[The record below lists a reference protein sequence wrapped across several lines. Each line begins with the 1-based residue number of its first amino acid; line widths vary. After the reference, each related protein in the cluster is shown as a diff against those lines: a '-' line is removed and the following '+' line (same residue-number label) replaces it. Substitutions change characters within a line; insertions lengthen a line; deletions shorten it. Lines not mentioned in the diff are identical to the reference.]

1 MHGLHEPAPGVLARR
16 SGLRRL
22 VETGSGRP
30 CQLFLTARLTFQVVW
45 AVGWMLRNYRK
56 DFYTCLMLIAYD
68 IFVVSSG
75 PLFRQYLFETA
86 LPRCAKQAIP

>member
-1 MHGLHEPAPGVLARR
+1 
-16 SGLRRL
+16 
-22 VETGSGRP
+22 
-30 CQLFLTARLTFQVVW
+30 
-45 AVGWMLRNYRK
+45 MLRNYRK